1 MDHQDWT
8 PVIVR
13 STQAISTAK
22 KTVQNL
28 GPKVSEAVHAARKLE
43 NSDVGKLKMLTG
55 KSRSEMAQARVAKG
69 MTQKQLDQRGQFPAN
84 SCNSWEAGKMCP
96 SGPQINILHR
106 LLGIKLERE

>member
-1 MDHQDWT
+1 MDHQDWN

-13 STQAISTAK
+13 SANSIETTKKAVQASRP
-22 KTVQNL
+22 N
-28 GPKVSEAVHAARKLE
+28 VSEAVHAARKIE
-43 NSDVGKLKMLTG
+43 NSEIGKLKMLTG

-84 SCNSWEAGKMCP
+84 SCNSWEAGKTCP
-96 SGPQINILHR
+96 SGPQVNILHR

>member
-1 MDHQDWT
+1 MDHQDWN

-13 STQAISTAK
+13 SVTAISSAAK
-22 KTVQNL
+22 KNS
-28 GPKVSEAVHAARKLE
+28 GPTLSDAVHATRKLE

-69 MTQKQLDQRGQFPAN
+69 LTQKQLDQRGQFPAN
-84 SCNSWEAGKMCP
+84 SCNSWEAGKVCP

-106 LLGIKLERE
+106 LLGIKLVAERE